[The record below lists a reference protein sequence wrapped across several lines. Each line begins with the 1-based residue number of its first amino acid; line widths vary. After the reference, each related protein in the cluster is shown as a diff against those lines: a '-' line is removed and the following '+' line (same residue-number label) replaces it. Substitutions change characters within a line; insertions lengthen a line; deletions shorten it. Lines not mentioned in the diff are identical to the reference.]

1 MVLTVVRK
9 WRTGDATIGELYVNG
24 SFECYTLEDPVRE
37 GDIFQVKLPG
47 ETAIPAGPY
56 PIELTLSPRFKE
68 VLPLIIDV
76 PNFEGVRIHAG
87 NTAADT
93 AGCILVGKERDADD
107 IRESRA
113 ALQALLAKMRTA
125 GGPYSIT
132 IEDEW
137 EPSTV

>member
-1 MVLTVVRK
+1 MPLWELSR
-9 WRTGDATIGELYVNG
+9 GD
-24 SFECYTLEDPVRE
+24 S
-37 GDIFQVKLPG
+37 
-47 ETAIPAGPY
+47 
-56 PIELTLSPRFKE
+56 
-68 VLPLIIDV
+68 PLIIDV
-76 PNFEGVRIHAG
+76 PNFDGVRIHAG